1 MHQKP
6 PDVLPTPS
14 AAGVAT
20 GAPTPPA
27 APGHDAHLRQLSPLL
42 VWAVVFA
49 DIGTS
54 VYYVPGVLYSDPRIR
69 DLAPF
74 FIGITLIGFVF
85 LALKYI
91 EICWRNPDGGGVV
104 SIASQ
109 AISPGWGAFGG
120 LLITI
125 SYFLTAAISTVSGLH
140 YLGSVFPIIDEHVVL
155 LTVGTLVLLAVVNII
170 GIRESATLSLVIAVA
185 ALVTNLLVV
194 GTFVVQSTPEQ
205 WSALGT
211 TLSQARSMSA
221 ETFLV
226 GFGGAWLAF
235 SGLESISQ
243 LSPAMKLPITRT
255 ASRGMWLVVGTVL
268 ATSPILTLLSVGI
281 LAPTVKDASSERFI
295 SELGSVV
302 GGMPLKVAVVV
313 AASSLLL
320 FAANT
325 AIIGSYH
332 VFLALAERHYMPG
345 AIAVRNRRFK
355 TPHAAILVATVV
367 PMLVVV
373 STGGDLAALA
383 AMYAFGLMGAF
394 VLSSLGLD
402 ILRWREKRRGP
413 MFAVGVFTTLLLYV
427 AWTVGLF
434 VNKEATLFGLFAVGV
449 GMLLAIGTHQKWF
462 TDWFYQFS
470 FIRRRAESSIEEHEE
485 GLEGSEKV
493 ELLSLSQAEA
503 LAPLYPSGTLVALRS
518 HSPQLLT
525 EAIARER
532 GRGGSNL
539 YALFVEER
547 TGLFVGSDTP
557 QLDREAVDALNQAAK
572 VAEREGFNLI
582 PICTVSY
589 NAVEGIVRAAD
600 ALGVSAVMV
609 GVSSRSAIYHLLRGH
624 VVNGL
629 TKRLPSSVRLF
640 LIS

>member
-1 MHQKP
+1 MSPNP
-6 PDVLPTPS
+6 PHALPS
-14 AAGVAT
+14 APVA
-20 GAPTPPA
+20 AP
-27 APGHDAHLRQLSPLL
+27 APGHDNHLRQLSPLL

-74 FIGITLIGFVF
+74 FIGITLVGFVF

-140 YLGSVFPIIDEHVVL
+140 YLGSLFPFIDQHIVL
-155 LTVGTLVLLAVVNII
+155 LTIGTLVVLAAVNIV
-170 GIRESATLSLVIAVA
+170 GIRESATLSLFIAIA
-185 ALVTNLLVV
+185 ALLTNLLVV
-194 GTFVVQSTPEQ
+194 GCFLVNSTPEQ
-205 WSALGT
+205 WANLGS
-211 TLSQARSMSA
+211 TLGQARSMST

-243 LSPAMKLPITRT
+243 LSPAMKLPIAKT
-255 ASRGMWLVVGTVL
+255 ASRGMWLVIGTVL
-268 ATSPILTLLSVGI
+268 ATSPILTLLAVSLLDPAI
-281 LAPTVKDASSERFI
+281 KDTSNERFI
-295 SELGSVV
+295 SELGSQL
-302 GGMPLKVAVVV
+302 GGTPVKIAVVV

-355 TPHAAILVATVV
+355 TPHVAILVATIV
-367 PMLVVV
+367 PMIVVII
-373 STGGDLAALA
+373 TAGDLAALA

-394 VLSSLGLD
+394 VLSSFGLD
-402 ILRWREKRRGP
+402 VLRWRERRRGVT
-413 MFAVGVFTTLLLYV
+413 FVIGVFTTLLLYV

-434 VNKEATLFGLFAVGV
+434 VNKEATLFGLFAVGI

-462 TDWFYQFS
+462 TDWFYQFA
-470 FIRRRAESSIEEHEE
+470 FIRRRAENSIEEHEE
-485 GLEGSEKV
+485 GLELSEKV

-503 LAPLYPSGTLVALRS
+503 IVPLYPSGTLVALRS
-518 HSPQLLT
+518 HNPQLLS

-532 GRGGSNL
+532 GRGGVNL

-557 QLDREAVDALNQAAK
+557 QIDREAAEALNQASK

-582 PICTVSY
+582 PVCTVSY

>member
-1 MHQKP
+1 MPHKP
-6 PDVLPTPS
+6 PDAIPTAPL
-14 AAGVAT
+14 
-20 GAPTPPA
+20 GAP
-27 APGHDAHLRQLSPLL
+27 APVEEKNHLRQLSPLL

-74 FIGITLIGFVF
+74 FIGITLVGFVF
-85 LALKYI
+85 LAAKYI

-109 AISPGWGAFGG
+109 AISPNWGAFGG

-155 LTVGTLVLLAVVNII
+155 LTVGTLALLALVNII
-170 GIRESATLSLVIAVA
+170 GIRESATLSLVIAAA
-185 ALVTNLLVV
+185 ALAANLLVV
-194 GTFVVQSTPEQ
+194 GAFLVQARPDQ
-205 WSALGT
+205 WSALGA
-211 TLSQARSMSA
+211 TLTQARSMST

-243 LSPAMKLPITRT
+243 LSPAMKLPIAKT

-268 ATSPILTLLSVGI
+268 ATSPILTLLAVGI
-281 LAPTVKDASSERFI
+281 LEPAVKESSSERFI
-295 SELGSVV
+295 SELGFVL
-302 GGMPLKVAVVV
+302 GGLPVKIAVVV

-332 VFLALAERHYMPG
+332 VFLALAERHYLPG
-345 AIAVRNRRFK
+345 AIAVRNRRFR
-355 TPHAAILVATVV
+355 TPHVAILVATIV

-373 STGGDLAALA
+373 ITAGDLAALA

-394 VLSSLGLD
+394 VLSSFGLD
-402 ILRWREKRRGP
+402 VLRWREKRRGLV
-413 MFAVGVFTTLLLYV
+413 FLIGVFTTLLLYV
-427 AWTVGLF
+427 AWMVGLF
-434 VNKEATLFGLFAVGV
+434 VNKEATLFGLFAVGI

-462 TDWFYQFS
+462 TDWFYQFA
-470 FIRRRAESSIEEHEE
+470 FVRRRAESSIEEHEE
-485 GLEGSEKV
+485 GLEGSDKV
-493 ELLSLSQAEA
+493 EVLSLSQAEA
-503 LAPLYPSGTLVALRS
+503 IAPLYPSGTLVAIRS
-518 HSPQLLT
+518 HSPQLLN

-557 QLDREAVDALNQAAK
+557 QIDREASEALSQAAK
-572 VAEREGFNLI
+572 VAEREGVNLI

>member
-1 MHQKP
+1 MSLQP
-6 PDVLPTPS
+6 PNGIPN
-14 AAGVAT
+14 
-20 GAPTPPA
+20 A
-27 APGHDAHLRQLSPLL
+27 APAPKPGADHHLRQLSPLL

-54 VYYVPGVLYSDPRIR
+54 IYYVPGILYSDERIG

-74 FIGITLIGFVF
+74 FIAITLVGFVF

-120 LLITI
+120 LLVTI
-125 SYFLTAAISTVSGLH
+125 SYFLTAAVSTVSGLH
-140 YLGSVFPIIDEHVVL
+140 YLGSVFPAIEEHVVL
-155 LTVGTLVLLAVVNII
+155 LTVATLAVLAVVNII
-170 GIRESATLSLVIAVA
+170 GIRESATLSLFVAVA
-185 ALVTNLLVV
+185 ALATNLVVVAFFLVK
-194 GTFVVQSTPEQ
+194 STPEH
-205 WSALGT
+205 WSALGATLTNVHSMT
-211 TLSQARSMSA
+211 T

-243 LSPAMKLPITRT
+243 LSPAMKLPIAKT
-255 ASRGMWLVVGTVL
+255 ASKGMWLVVGTVL
-268 ATSPILTLLSVGI
+268 LTSPILTLLSVA
-281 LAPTVKDASSERFI
+281 LLDPAVKASSSESFI
-295 SELGSVV
+295 SELGLQV
-302 GGMPLKVAVVV
+302 GGLPIKIAVVI

-345 AIAVRNRRFK
+345 MIALRNRRFR
-355 TPHAAILVATVV
+355 TPHVAILVATIV
-367 PMLVVV
+367 PMLVVIV
-373 STGGDLAALA
+373 TAGDLAALA

-394 VLSSLGLD
+394 VLSSFGLD
-402 ILRWREKRRGP
+402 VLRWRERRRGLT
-413 MFAVGVFTTLLLYV
+413 FVIGVFTTLLLYV
-427 AWTVGLF
+427 AWMVGLF
-434 VNKEATLFGLFAVGV
+434 VNKEATLFGLFAVGI

-462 TDWFYQFS
+462 TDWFYQFA
-470 FIRRRAESSIEEHEE
+470 FVRRRAENSIEEHEE
-485 GLEGSEKV
+485 GLELSDKI
-493 ELLSLSQAEA
+493 ELLSLGQAEA
-503 LAPLYPSGTLVALRS
+503 IVPLYPSGTLVAMRS
-518 HSPQLLT
+518 HNPQLLS

-547 TGLFVGSDTP
+547 TGLFVGTDVP
-557 QLDREAVDALNQAAK
+557 EVNREAAEALNQAAK

-600 ALGVSAVMV
+600 SLGVSAVMV

-624 VVNGL
+624 VVSGL
-629 TKRLPSSVRLF
+629 TKRLPNSVRLF